1 MRRYTL
7 TIGDREFVVDV
18 DDLAADRFAVQVGG
32 QSYEVTLAGD
42 EDLPTAAISPQI
54 APLAAAAAPAA
65 GGAAAGNGTA
75 PRPRPA
81 AAAPV
86 RPASPGGADILK
98 APMPGVILAV
108 NVAAGA
114 RVERGQD
121 MAVLEAMKMQN
132 TIRSPRAGVVAEGFV
147 AAGQSVGHGEP
158 ILRFEAGGA

>member
-7 TIGDREFVVDV
+7 TIGEREFVVDV

-32 QSYEVTLAGD
+32 QSYEVTLAAD
-42 EDLPTAAISPQI
+42 EDLPAAAISPQI
-54 APLAAAAAPAA
+54 APLAAPAAA
-65 GGAAAGNGTA
+65 GAAAGNGAA

-81 AAAPV
+81 AAAAPA
-86 RPASPGGADILK
+86 RPPASGGADVLK
-98 APMPGVILAV
+98 APMPGLILAV

-114 RVERGQD
+114 RVERGQEL
-121 MAVLEAMKMQN
+121 AVLEAMKMQN
-132 TIRSPRAGVVAEGFV
+132 TIRSPRAGTVAEVFV

>member
-32 QSYEVTLAGD
+32 QSYEVTLAAD
-42 EDLPTAAISPQI
+42 EDLPRGTISPQI
-54 APLAAAAAPAA
+54 SPLAAPVEQAPAGDGGTPRARPATAAAPART
-65 GGAAAGNGTA
+65 AAAGA
-75 PRPRPA
+75 E
-81 AAAPV
+81 
-86 RPASPGGADILK
+86 ILK

-132 TIRSPRAGVVAEGFV
+132 TIRSPRAGVVAEVFV

>member
-32 QSYEVTLAGD
+32 QSYEVTLAAD
-42 EDLPTAAISPQI
+42 EDLPRGTISPQI
-54 APLAAAAAPAA
+54 SPLAAPVEQAPAGDGGTPRARPAPAAAPART
-65 GGAAAGNGTA
+65 AAG
-75 PRPRPA
+75 
-81 AAAPV
+81 V
-86 RPASPGGADILK
+86 EILK

-114 RVERGQD
+114 RVERGQEL
-121 MAVLEAMKMQN
+121 AVLEAMKMQN
-132 TIRSPRAGVVAEGFV
+132 TIRSPRAATVAEVFV

-158 ILRFEAGGA
+158 ILRFEQS